1 MATLRISDTQL
12 NDIGKYLVVAENKAG
27 KDQTSA
33 SLYITELPNVDSAPI
48 IPPDAF
54 KSLDNKPEDKEI
66 VVPPTKAK
74 TVKPPK
80 FIIPLSEVKVKERNS
95 IKLTC
100 KVEGYPY
107 PQV

>member
-1 MATLRISDTQL
+1 MATLKITDTQL
-12 NDIGKYLVVAENKAG
+12 NDIAKYLVVAENKAG

-54 KSLDNKPEDKEI
+54 KSLDNKPDVKEL

-74 TVKPPK
+74 TIKPPK
-80 FIIPLSEVKVKERNS
+80 FIIPLSELKVKERNP
-95 IKLTC
+95 IKLIC

-107 PQV
+107 PKV